1 MAKLIL
7 DINDNDL
14 SVRAEGS
21 ITTDNILLRGS
32 ISFSA
37 GWEKYAKTVVFYQN
51 PRKTYRVIVSGEEID
66 VPSEAVKVGGHLFVG
81 VYGIY
86 TEDGTVYRKV
96 TNIASVPVT
105 AGAYDE
111 ANTPEPPTVTEYEQ
125 MISIMQAYMDAA
137 EVTERAERAA
147 AQIDAKESEAN
158 AYADEAKAAANAAKK
173 DAEGASAS
181 ALSAAGSAS
190 ASSVSQKA
198 AETAKAAA
206 ESNATSAS
214 ASAQNAK
221 TYSEAAEASA
231 KSAADTVAVSDIS
244 QLANALKG
252 EKRGEGLSFG
262 EVSPVPHK
270 VKVTARSKNLLPFPY
285 MMASGV
291 VNGITY
297 TVNGD
302 GSVTAN
308 GTATENAIFTF
319 FVKSADE
326 PLHFLSKGTYTLS
339 CTQIEGARFM
349 YGPVNNGVRDWVTV
363 PFEGATVTL
372 TDTYFIRNLYV
383 EITKGTT
390 VNNFTFYPQ
399 VEEGSNVT
407 EWTPYVDITAVKSRN
422 LIPYPYNETTKTV
435 NGITFSVHND
445 GRIAVKGTATAQ
457 CVMKLVGSELALPNG
472 TYFLSG
478 CNSDA
483 SQTKGKF
490 SLGLKENGSVE
501 YIGVTASGYKFTITD
516 TVKFEALYIEVLSG
530 SIVDN
535 LVVFPMLN
543 YGDAALPFEKHF
555 EPRPLNLKSCG
566 KNLIPYPYYDTTRA
580 VNGITF
586 TDNGDGSIT
595 VNGTATDRA
604 NFTLAGGTQN
614 NPLVPPGQTYTLSGT
629 PKGDNNNCRI
639 QFWDY
644 GGDTQGNGHA
654 FNFTNA
660 KNWDHNI
667 AISVFK
673 GFTANNMVFYPQLEL
688 GAVKTEY
695 EPYKAGETVAVA
707 DASGQEELAS
717 VAPNMTVLADREGVL
732 LGCEYNEDANKVI
745 KKLIA
750 AVKELGGN
758 I

>member
-158 AYADEAKAAANAAKK
+158 AYADEANAAANAAKK
-173 DAEGASAS
+173 DAESASAS
-181 ALSAAGSAS
+181 ALSAASSAS

-198 AETAKAAA
+198 AETAKTVA
-206 ESNATSAS
+206 ESNASSAS

-252 EKRGEGLSFG
+252 ERRGEVLSLG
-262 EVSPVPHK
+262 EVSPIPHK

-285 MMASGV
+285 STTGYKEQSGGKFTVQGDGGIALSGTPTAYASIQLYNGKPFSKGV
-291 VNGITY
+291 VTLSLQGTFTSAAFDIALQSNG
-297 TVNGD
+297 
-302 GSVTAN
+302 VTIASPSTAGTTLTINFADYPTCDAFLIGIKRGAN
-308 GTATENAIFTF
+308 GVEMT
-319 FVKSADE
+319 
-326 PLHFLSKGTYTLS
+326 GT
-339 CTQIEGARFM
+339 
-349 YGPVNNGVRDWVTV
+349 V
-363 PFEGATVTL
+363 
-372 TDTYFIRNLYV
+372 YV
-383 EITKGTT
+383 M
-390 VNNFTFYPQ
+390 

-407 EWTPYVDITAVKSRN
+407 EWSLYVDVA
-422 LIPYPYNETTKTV
+422 
-435 NGITFSVHND
+435 
-445 GRIAVKGTATAQ
+445 
-457 CVMKLVGSELALPNG
+457 
-472 TYFLSG
+472 
-478 CNSDA
+478 
-483 SQTKGKF
+483 
-490 SLGLKENGSVE
+490 
-501 YIGVTASGYKFTITD
+501 
-516 TVKFEALYIEVLSG
+516 EVS
-530 SIVDN
+530 
-535 LVVFPMLN
+535 
-543 YGDAALPFEKHF
+543 
-555 EPRPLNLKSCG
+555 LKSCG
-566 KNLIPYPYYDTTRA
+566 KNLLPNTMASYEISGLTIT
-580 VNGITF
+580 VNS
-586 TDNGDGSIT
+586 DKSIT
-595 VNGTATDRA
+595 VNGTAIHDVYPVICDRVLSDIVVGK
-604 NFTLAGGTQN
+604 NY
-614 NPLVPPGQTYTLSGT
+614 VLSGCPMGGGNT
-629 PKGDNNNCRI
+629 YRVYITDTNHVAPDVADTGNSKIFVAQSTAYKALLAIYAGTTVNNL
-639 QFWDY
+639 
-644 GGDTQGNGHA
+644 T
-654 FNFTNA
+654 
-660 KNWDHNI
+660 
-667 AISVFK
+667 
-673 GFTANNMVFYPQLEL
+673 FYPQIEL
-688 GAVKTEY
+688 GDTATEY
-695 EPYKAGETVAVA
+695 EQYKAGETVAVA
-707 DASGQEELAS
+707 DASGQAELAS

>member
-137 EVTERAERAA
+137 EVTGRAERAA

-158 AYADEAKAAANAAKK
+158 SYADEAKTAANAAKK

-206 ESNATSAS
+206 ESNAASAS

-252 EKRGEGLSFG
+252 EKRGEGLSLG

-270 VKVTARSKNLLPFPY
+270 VKFTARSKNLLPYPY
-285 MMASGV
+285 IKATTTI
-291 VNGITY
+291 NGITF
-297 TVNGD
+297 TSNGD
-302 GSVTAN
+302 GSIIAN
-308 GTATENAIFTF
+308 GTATGAALFWVQNLQLKEGVPYVLSSGVN
-319 FVKSADE
+319 S
-326 PLHFLSKGTYTLS
+326 PLNTCSIRSLDAVSVFATTSTT
-339 CTQIEGARFM
+339 
-349 YGPVNNGVRDWVTV
+349 PVQFI
-363 PFEGATVTL
+363 PQK
-372 TDTYFIRNLYV
+372 TDTYLVCARINPG
-383 EITKGTT
+383 ET
-390 VNNFTFYPQ
+390 VNNLTFYPQ
-399 VEEGSNVT
+399 LEEGETAT
-407 EWTPYVDITAVKSRN
+407 EWSPYVDITAVKSRN
-422 LIPYPYNETTKTV
+422 LIPYPYAETSKTV
-435 NGITFSVHND
+435 SGMTYTVNAD
-445 GRIAVKGTATAQ
+445 GSIKLNGTATAQ
-457 CVMKLVGSELALPNG
+457 SSLTLWEPDNFVLGVGDSI
-472 TYFLSG
+472 FVSG
-478 CNSDA
+478 M
-483 SQTKGKF
+483 
-490 SLGLKENGSVE
+490 
-501 YIGVTASGYKFTITD
+501 YVTAKCEKSDGSTIF
-516 TVKFEALYIEVLSG
+516 VPGGLVSSNSIKKILKIYIDVAAGLSL
-530 SIVDN
+530 SN
-535 LVVFPMLN
+535 YTTYPMLN
-543 YGDAALPFEKHF
+543 YGGTALPFEKYF

-566 KNLIPYPYYDTTRA
+566 KNLLPYPYYEKTKT

-595 VNGTATDRA
+595 ANGTATGTAAFQLVRG
-604 NFTLAGGTQN
+604 FSIKAGQ
-614 NPLVPPGQTYTLSGT
+614 YTLSGCPVGGNKDTKFGLNFNDFEFATGGT
-629 PKGDNNNCRI
+629 PSFNAV
-639 QFWDY
+639 WDV
-644 GGDTQGNGHA
+644 GNGNTA
-654 FNFTNA
+654 V
-660 KNWDHNI
+660 
-667 AISVFK
+667 ISKDVKIFADIIIRT
-673 GFTANNMVFYPQLEL
+673 GYVANNLTFYPQIEL
-688 GAVKTEY
+688 GDTATEY
-695 EPYKAGETVAVA
+695 EQYKAGETVAVA
-707 DASGQEELAS
+707 DASGQAELAS